1 MMRLKGVLFDY
12 GHTLVWFPHYREI
25 HLLSVQN
32 IQRKLRT
39 LGVSAEASR
48 IQSLIDEFAHRRK
61 IQRVGIDAE
70 FREILS
76 ALGVAGYSE
85 DDLQQIIQL
94 HWHPYVQDARARKG
108 AKDLLTYLKSMGLKL
123 GIVANIW
130 SGGMDP
136 ALEKLGL
143 DGFFDATIASVD
155 VGYQKPDPE
164 IFQLAF
170 RRLGLN
176 AEEAIMVGDNPTSD
190 IQGAHDLGMCTV
202 RLMRGP
208 NRTERD
214 AVEADFKIKNLSKL
228 ADIVCSSGRFPIL
241 KRRNLKGSGSTFLL

>member
-1 MMRLKGVLFDY
+1 MMRFRGILFDY
-12 GHTLVWFPHYREI
+12 GHTLVWFPHYKEI
-25 HLLSVQN
+25 QLLSVSN
-32 IQRKLRT
+32 VQRRLRA
-39 LGVSAEASR
+39 LGVSVEVSR
-48 IQSLIDEFAHRRK
+48 IQSLIDKYAHRK
-61 IQRVGIDAE
+61 KSQRVGIDAE

-76 ALGVAGYSE
+76 ALGVARYSE

-108 AKDLLTYLKSMGLKL
+108 AKNLLNFLKSRGFKL

-130 SGGMDP
+130 SGGMNP

-143 DGFFDATIASVD
+143 DSFFDATIASVD

-164 IFQLAF
+164 IFQLALK
-170 RRLGLN
+170 RLRLN
-176 AEEAIMVGDNPTSD
+176 TKEAIMIGDNPTSD
-190 IQGAHDLGMCTV
+190 IQGAHNLGLCTV

-208 NRTERD
+208 NRMEPD

-228 ADIVCSSGRFPIL
+228 ADIVCPC
-241 KRRNLKGSGSTFLL
+241 